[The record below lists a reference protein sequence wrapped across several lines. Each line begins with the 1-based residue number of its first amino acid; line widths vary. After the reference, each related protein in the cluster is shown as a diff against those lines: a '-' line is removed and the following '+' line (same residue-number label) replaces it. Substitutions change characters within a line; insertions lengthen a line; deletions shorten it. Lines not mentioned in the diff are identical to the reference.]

1 MNSIFGTLA
10 KPKNLFPLLIIINVM
25 QYVDRGI
32 IPGATDQ
39 FDSFIEKSLDVSS
52 PDIYLGMLQSS
63 FIIGF
68 AIASILFGHLVHY
81 YPPFYLCGIGLSIW
95 LLAVCLSGLAYYI
108 KSYPFLVFARMLS
121 GVGEGSF
128 QCSIPPWITIFAT
141 NKATWI
147 AIFYTAIPVGTA
159 IGYGYSS
166 IMAKYT
172 GWQWA
177 FFCEAIV
184 MAPLVYTMFS
194 VSSVY
199 PVSSIIKQEF
209 TYHGGNEVKKPPT
222 IIEELKSVVTCPVYA
237 MLVCGY
243 AAQCFS
249 LIGLSTFGSK
259 FLMNLNYFKSETE
272 ASVTFGIIVCLAGI
286 IGTPLGG
293 IILDKIT
300 AYKRHHNAAIN
311 NKSVIFGSFS
321 GKSAHGAYEPLVN
334 RINDDADDADLIS
347 NDKGMKYI
355 SETDLEVL
363 HSDTQIMTVASFI
376 GFISMTIVY
385 FTHSKVFFLMI
396 VFTGMLFIFLA
407 TSGINLGIM
416 LSVPL
421 QNRSFAIA
429 LSSVLIHL
437 FGDVP
442 SPIIAGYLLD
452 ELAPGCSGTTDDDTE
467 CKKDADGIRLTILLI
482 SLWLIWTVIFFALGN
497 YLVTVEIKKRRRSIL
512 DDLLKSIDAPSEDG
526 NKTAEAFGTKDD
538 NVKTVYL

>member
-1 MNSIFGTLA
+1 MSGIFETLA
-10 KPKNLFPLLIIINVM
+10 KPKNLFPLLIVINVM

-39 FDSFIEKSLDVSS
+39 FDSFIEDSLDVTS
-52 PDIYLGMLQSS
+52 PDIYLGLLQSS

-81 YPPFYLCGIGLSIW
+81 YPPFHLCGIGLSIW
-95 LLAVCLSGLAYYI
+95 LLAVCLSGLSFYI

-166 IMAKYT
+166 IMAKYV

-177 FFCEAIV
+177 FFCEAIL
-184 MAPLVYTMFS
+184 MAPLIYTMFS
-194 VSSVY
+194 VSPVY
-199 PVSSIIKQEF
+199 PVSSIIKQQH
-209 TYHGGNEVKKPPT
+209 TDNEVNKPPT
-222 IIEELKSVVTCPVYA
+222 MIEELKAVVYCPVYV

-293 IILDKIT
+293 VILDKIT
-300 AYKRHHNAAIN
+300 VYKRHHNAAIN
-311 NKSVIFGSFS
+311 NKSVLFGSFS

-334 RINDDADDADLIS
+334 GGDDEADNAQLVTGY
-347 NDKGMKYI
+347 KGMRYI

-363 HSDTQIMTVASFI
+363 HSDTQIMTIASFI
-376 GFISMTIVY
+376 GFTCLTIVY
-385 FTHSKVFFLMI
+385 FTHSKVFFLLI

-416 LSVPL
+416 LSVPV

-452 ELAPGCSGTTDDDTE
+452 DLAPHCSGTTDDDTE

-482 SLWLIWTVIFFALGN
+482 SLWLVWTVIFFALGN
-497 YLVTVEIKKRRRSIL
+497 YLVTFDIKKRRRSIL
-512 DDLLKSIDAPSEDG
+512 DDLLKSIDTPSEDG
-526 NKTAEAFGTKDD
+526 IKVAESVAAKDN